1 LEQWLSPLQTEAI
14 LRVAEALVDEDG
26 EVAEEDVAEVE
37 DEVVE
42 EEIGM
47 IF

>member
-1 LEQWLSPLQTEAI
+1 VATEAI
-14 LRVAEALVDEDG
+14 LRVAEAPVDEDG
-26 EVAEEDVAEVE
+26 EVAEEDVAAVEEEVVEEE